1 MADKRTRDGWEH
13 ELREAMRDY
22 QRLADEM
29 EVDDRAAT
37 EYADMAEERRN
48 VSRMKAA
55 VVASLE
61 EEIASLEMKL
71 AGK

>member
-13 ELREAMRDY
+13 ELREAMQDY

-29 EVDDRAAT
+29 EADDRAAAK
-37 EYADMAEERRN
+37 YADMAEERREM
-48 VSRMKAA
+48 SRIKAA

>member
-1 MADKRTRDGWEH
+1 MADKDTRDGWER
-13 ELREAMRDY
+13 ELREAMLNY

-29 EVDDRAAT
+29 EADDRAAA
-37 EYADMAEERRN
+37 EYADMAEEKRN
-48 VSRMKAA
+48 MTKMKGA

-61 EEIASLEMKL
+61 EEIAGLEMKL

>member
-1 MADKRTRDGWEH
+1 M
-13 ELREAMRDY
+13 LDY

-29 EVDDRAAT
+29 EADDRAAA
-37 EYADMAEERRN
+37 EYADMAEEKRN
-48 VSRMKAA
+48 MARMKGA

-61 EEIASLEMKL
+61 AITDLEMKL

>member
-1 MADKRTRDGWEH
+1 MADKDTRDGWER
-13 ELREAMRDY
+13 ELREAMLDY

-29 EVDDRAAT
+29 EADDRAAA
-37 EYADMAEERRN
+37 EYADMAEEKRN
-48 VSRMKAA
+48 MAKMKGA

-61 EEIASLEMKL
+61 EEIAGLEMKL